1 LLLTHERERAK
12 WSQAKTDLIHQK
24 EDFKSENERLK
35 MKVDSLYKEGAQLR
49 QDIKTQRK
57 SGPTYGGAVS
67 GSLMGKLA
75 AGGYKP
81 GYRATMGTEPA
92 EGGATDR
99 SSGYTGRFGLN
110 KGDGVSASVDLSQN
124 KFMSG
129 FASGLQSKVGGMGGM
144 AAQSTTALNKQTGL
158 SLNLKSL

>member
-1 LLLTHERERAK
+1 
-12 WSQAKTDLIHQK
+12 
-24 EDFKSENERLK
+24 
-35 MKVDSLYKEGAQLR
+35 
-49 QDIKTQRK
+49 
-57 SGPTYGGAVS
+57 
-67 GSLMGKLA
+67 MGKLA

-144 AAQSTTALNKQTGL
+144 ATQSTTALNKQTGL
-158 SLNLKSL
+158 SLNLKSLQEQHDTVSQNKNLLSTPSSKSGEGEDKPRFSLGGADENN